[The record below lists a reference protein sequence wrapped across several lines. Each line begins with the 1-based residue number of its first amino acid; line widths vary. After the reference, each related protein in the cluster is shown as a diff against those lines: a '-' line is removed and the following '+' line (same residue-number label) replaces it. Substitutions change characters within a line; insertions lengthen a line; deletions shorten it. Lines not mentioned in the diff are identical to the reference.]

1 MSLQVPANSLIPEET
16 LRIARAAFPKGTL
29 CMRLR
34 DALGPIFTH
43 EQFADLFAVHGHPAE
58 ASWR

>member
-34 DALGPIFTH
+34 DALGPIFTD
-43 EQFADLFAVHGHPAE
+43 EQFADLFAVRGHPAE
-58 ASWR
+58 APWR